1 MTENVETPGKAADE
15 TQRRGLVE
23 GEVEVRE
30 ESSSSEAD
38 GGEGRTMDTDLSDL
52 LSSNDLDD
60 IRSGSSRSRRFGF
73 KLNVFYFR

>member
-15 TQRRGLVE
+15 SQRRGLVE
-23 GEVEVRE
+23 LGEVEVRE

-38 GGEGRTMDTDLSDL
+38 GVEGRTMDTDLSDL

-73 KLNVFYFR
+73 